1 MSDLLVSDDELVFLI
16 RRKHPEAFTSLLN
29 RMALKQDRMIHKL
42 LFMHRYCGLDFDD
55 LKIVAI
61 QTLTLAV
68 ESYEPK
74 KNVFDA
80 YYHFLLQRE
89 LVNELKRFSSDNQ
102 NLINTAISLDYE
114 IEDGSYLSDVIGQ
127 NDATLQ
133 TIMDD
138 PTHQLLEEDDQRITP
153 KEKAILAYLKLGY
166 TFTEIAKVMKD
177 HYRNISKI
185 AKSLLTKYR

>member
-16 RRKHPEAFTSLLN
+16 RRKHQEAFTSLLN

-61 QTLTLAV
+61 QTLSLAV